1 MRKFIYTITAVLAAS
16 FCTAQSSITQ
26 AEYFWDTDPGVGL
39 ATAVQA
45 ADGNFNSAFERL
57 TKTGIPAPSVGLH
70 KFCIRVKDNTGQ
82 WGPVFTNIIN
92 VEQPGTTSVMSIL
105 QAEYFWDTDP
115 GAGNGTAILATDGSF
130 NSAYEQLSR
139 TGIAL
144 PSVGLHVFN
153 IRVKDNT
160 GQWGPVFRNVVS
172 VQNSLSTDDLSLANL
187 VVYPNPVKDVLNVS
201 FDKEIRTIAVF
212 NTLGQQVMERQVNAT
227 ETVINVSS
235 LTSGTYFV
243 KVAADNAFKTLKVI
257 KE

>member
-1 MRKFIYTITAVLAAS
+1 MRKFIYTITAVLTAS
-16 FCTAQSSITQ
+16 FCTAQSSVTQ
-26 AEYFWDTDPGVGL
+26 AEYFWDTDPGIGL

-45 ADGNFNSAFERL
+45 ADGNFNSAFEQL
-57 TKTGIPAPSVGLH
+57 TKTGISAPSVGLH

-82 WGPVFTNIIN
+82 WGPVFVNIVN
-92 VEQPGTTSVMSIL
+92 VEQPNTTPVMSIL

-115 GAGNGTAILATDGSF
+115 GLGNGTAILAADGNF

-172 VQNSLSTDDLSLANL
+172 VQNSLSTGDFSLANL
-187 VVYPNPVKDVLNVS
+187 VAYPNPVRDVLNVS
-201 FDKEIRTIAVF
+201 FDKEISTIVVF
-212 NTLGQQVMERQVNAT
+212 NALGQQVMERQVNAT
-227 ETVINVSS
+227 EAVIDVSN
-235 LTSGTYFV
+235 LTSGNYFV
-243 KVAADNAFKTLKVI
+243 KVTADNAFKTLKII